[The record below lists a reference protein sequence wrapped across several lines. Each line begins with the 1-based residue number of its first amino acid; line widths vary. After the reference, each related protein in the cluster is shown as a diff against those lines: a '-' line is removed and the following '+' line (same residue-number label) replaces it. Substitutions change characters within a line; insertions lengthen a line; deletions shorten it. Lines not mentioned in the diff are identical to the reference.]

1 MTCNSTDQIL
11 NILRKALDRGRR
23 VEIEGLGSFR
33 RKNDEGYCFEA
44 QAKPQVFIAYV
55 AEDLLLARRLTES
68 LKRAG
73 CSAWLDKDRLLPGQ
87 NWPRAIQRAIEISDA
102 FVACFSQRALVK
114 RGQFQT
120 ELRYALECARRRPLE
135 FVFIVPV
142 RFEHCEVP
150 RSIAERVQYVDLF
163 PD

>member
-1 MTCNSTDQIL
+1 MKANSTDQIL

-87 NWPRAIQRAIEISDA
+87 NWPRAIRRAIEISDA
-102 FVACFSQRALVK
+102 FVACFSQRSLW
-114 RGQFQT
+114 
-120 ELRYALECARRRPLE
+120 
-135 FVFIVPV
+135 
-142 RFEHCEVP
+142 
-150 RSIAERVQYVDLF
+150 
-163 PD
+163 